1 MAKPSPADR
10 VPLMLSLSPSIARRL
25 AQVAEAQDRPVNE
38 VVLDLLDRNLPQA
51 DSGQKKPKI
60 PYT

>member
-1 MAKPSPADR
+1 MAEHPAER
-10 VPLMLSLSPSIARRL
+10 FSLTLSLSPDLAMRL
-25 AQVAEAQDRPVNE
+25 MQTAEAQKRPVTE

-51 DSGQKKPKI
+51 DAQKKSKI

>member
-1 MAKPSPADR
+1 M
-10 VPLMLSLSPSIARRL
+10 
-25 AQVAEAQDRPVNE
+25 QVAEAQKRPVAE

-51 DSGQKKPKI
+51 DDGQKKSKI